1 MNIASGTPLPVL
13 EYGVVWGIKSGPTI
27 ENNKLKLGEGDGQTS
42 TTFGELQ
49 EGSVYYV
56 RPYAVNKNGITYG
69 EEEVVATLSYKAAIT
84 TRMTAY
90 VTAHRGLCRR

>member
-1 MNIASGTPLPVL
+1 M
-13 EYGVVWGIKSGPTI
+13 
-27 ENNKLKLGEGDGQTS
+27 
-42 TTFGELQ
+42 Q

-90 VTAHRGLCRR
+90 VTAHRAYVGGEILNTGVLNAAVTEAGVCWLMAWHPTIADNKLKA